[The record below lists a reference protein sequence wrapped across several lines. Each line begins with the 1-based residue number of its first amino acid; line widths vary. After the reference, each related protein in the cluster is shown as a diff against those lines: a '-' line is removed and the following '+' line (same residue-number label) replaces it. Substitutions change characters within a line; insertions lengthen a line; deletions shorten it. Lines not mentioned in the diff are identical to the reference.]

1 MRRIMLLAVTAAL
14 LTSLVAPATAG
25 AKPVKP
31 PIVNASACKA
41 SATVV
46 RIAVSWSN
54 LRTTGGEFFI
64 NIAPLTGKYSYGW
77 NWNAPKFS
85 GKFSHDIVMDSGD
98 LANSVLVNLYNATD
112 PNNITFVSTYLFDDA
127 TPGEEIL
134 AC

>member
-1 MRRIMLLAVTAAL
+1 MRRILLLAATAAL

-31 PIVNASACKA
+31 PIVNASACKL

-46 RIAVSWSN
+46 HIAVSWSN

-64 NIAPLTGKYSYGW
+64 NILPLTGKYEYAW
-77 NWNAPKFS
+77 NWRGSSFS
-85 GKFSHDIVMDSGD
+85 GSFSHDIVMDTGD
-98 LANSVLVNLYNATD
+98 LANSVLVNLYND
-112 PNNITFVSTYLFDDA
+112 KVNPPSFNSTYLFDDA
-127 TPGEEIL
+127 TAGEEIL